1 MKCQVTYLHHCGYQ
15 VETDHSFL
23 VFDWIEGKIKTSNK
37 TKICF
42 ITHSHQD
49 HYRPDV
55 FEKDFDTFIVSN
67 DVKTQSHDKI
77 IWVKEG
83 DQLSPLSLTLEV
95 LGSTDLG
102 VSYYVE
108 VDGVHL
114 FFAGDLN
121 NWHWAKESTQEEID
135 EMNEQFLKK
144 IKPLQGKNVDV
155 LFIDI
160 DPRLQVNY
168 DLGAKQLLE
177 IIQPKAIFP
186 MHFTSDIHKIR
197 EYYATTQIE
206 NLIPVFEDNSEFELD
221 W

>member
-15 VETDHSFL
+15 VETDNLLL
-23 VFDWIEGKIKTSNK
+23 VFDWIEGKIKISNK
-37 TKICF
+37 DKVCF

-55 FEKDFDTFIVSN
+55 FDKDFDAFIVSD
-67 DVKTQSHDKI
+67 DVPTQSHDRI

-83 DQLSPLSLTLEV
+83 DKLNSLSLNVEV

-108 VDGVHL
+108 ADGLHL
-114 FFAGDLN
+114 FFGGDLN
-121 NWHWAKESTQEEID
+121 NWHWSTESTQQEID
-135 EMNEQFLKK
+135 EMNQQFLDK

-160 DPRLQVNY
+160 DPRLQVDY

-177 IIQPKAIFP
+177 IIQPKFIFP
-186 MHFTSDIHKIR
+186 MHFTSDINKMR

-206 NLIPVFEDNSEFELD
+206 NLVPVLDDNSQFELD